1 MNHSARSWPIATASY
16 SDYLSTRTFASLD
29 GLRALAIVGVLW
41 YHTTNDLVFWPVLN
55 RGFLGVDFF
64 FIISGFL
71 IVTLL
76 LRERRNSGAISLRNF
91 YVRRSLR
98 IFPAYW
104 AMLLFVASVAFLKP
118 GQEAD
123 AIKRDLPYA
132 VLYVSNMVPM
142 ASLLSITWSLST
154 EEQFYLII
162 PAFEKYLPRLFPR
175 VLLPIAYIAA
185 CLPPFDLF
193 PSVRMPDFF
202 RQTTFGP
209 ILLGVVLAHVLDH
222 PRGWSAAAFLLRSW
236 LSPVIALAIV
246 VLALCYPGSDISG
259 WPRLAIHGSLAIFL
273 AACVIREK
281 HALAPVLSWW
291 PIRRIGMVSYG
302 IYLYHLVVYWPAA
315 KLLTLIGV
323 HSKFLLFAL
332 VVAGS
337 WITAELS
344 YRFLERKFLTLKRRY
359 SPVGRPERQSVDLT
373 AASS

>member
-1 MNHSARSWPIATASY
+1 MNRSAHSRLIATASY
-16 SDYLSTRTFASLD
+16 ADYLSTRTFASLD

-41 YHTTNDLVFWPVLN
+41 YHTTNDLVFWPALN

-64 FIISGFL
+64 FVISGFL

-76 LRERRNSGAISLRNF
+76 LRERRNSGGISLRNF

-104 AMLLFVASVAFLKP
+104 AMLLFVASVAFLRP
-118 GQEAD
+118 GQESD

-132 VLYVSNMVPM
+132 LLYVSNMVPM

-162 PAFEKYLPRLFPR
+162 PAFQKYSPRCFPL
-175 VLLPIAYIAA
+175 VLLPVAYIAV

-193 PSVRMPDFF
+193 PSVRMPVFF

-209 ILLGVVLAHVLDH
+209 ILLGVMLAHVLDH
-222 PRGWSAAAFLLRSW
+222 PRGWSAAAFFLRSSI
-236 LSPVIALAIV
+236 SPVIALAIV
-246 VLALCYPGSDISG
+246 ALALCYPGSDISG
-259 WPRLAIHGSLAIFL
+259 WPRLVIHGALAVLL

-281 HALAPVLSWW
+281 HALAPLLSWW

-315 KLLTLIGV
+315 KLLALFGV
-323 HSKFLLFAL
+323 HSKFLLFVL
-332 VVAGS
+332 VGAGS
-337 WITAELS
+337 WVTAELS
-344 YRFLERKFLTLKRRY
+344 YRFLEQKFLMLKRRY
-359 SPVGRPERQSVDLT
+359 SPVERSERCP
-373 AASS
+373 AKFG

>member
-1 MNHSARSWPIATASY
+1 MNSSAYSRPMATVSY
-16 SDYLSTRTFASLD
+16 SDYLSTRTFVSLD
-29 GLRALAIVGVLW
+29 GLRALSIVGVLW
-41 YHTTNDLVFWPVLN
+41 YHTTNDLVFWPALN

-76 LRERRNSGAISLRNF
+76 LRERRNSGTISLRNF

-104 AMLLFVASVAFLKP
+104 AMLLFVASVALLKP
-118 GQEAD
+118 GQESD

-132 VLYVSNMVPM
+132 LLYVSNMVPM

-162 PAFEKYLPRLFPR
+162 PAFEKYLPRFFPL
-175 VLLPIAYIAA
+175 VLLPIAYAAA

-209 ILLGVVLAHVLDH
+209 ILLGVMLAHLLDH
-222 PRGWSAAAFLLRSW
+222 PRGWRAAAFLLRSS
-236 LSPVIALAIV
+236 LSPVFALAIV
-246 VLALCYPGSDISG
+246 ALALCYPGSDISG
-259 WPRLAIHGSLAIFL
+259 WPRLAIHGSLAVLL
-273 AACVIREK
+273 AACVVRDN

-337 WITAELS
+337 WVTAELS
-344 YRFLERKFLTLKRRY
+344 YRFLEQKFLMLKKRY
-359 SPVGRPERQSVDLT
+359 SPVGRPERRSVDLT
-373 AASS
+373 ASS